1 MVSRSVFK
9 RKIQTDSFPDA
20 IDHEEY
26 YSERFLEVFRR
37 VVVVQSLSRIRLFVT
52 PWTAARQASLSIT
65 NPEFTQTHVHLVS
78 VAIQPSHPLLSPS
91 SPTFNL
97 SQSQGLIK

>member
-65 NPEFTQTHVHLVS
+65 NPEFTQTHVHES
-78 VAIQPSHPLLSPS
+78 VMPSKHLILCCSFS
-91 SPTFNL
+91 SCFYL
-97 SQSQGLIK
+97 SQHQDLFQ